1 MKNEEKQ
8 SQVNEAVAG
17 VNEEQ
22 KAPDKK
28 YRYFTYVFCAIAAIL
43 ALFQLYTAQFG
54 ILTGIRQRAV
64 HITLVLA
71 LTFLIKPFNRKEKLR
86 STLPPWYDLICVA
99 LALACGSYIVYMD
112 QQLSLRQG
120 LVTTEDIVF
129 GSIMTVLIIEATRR
143 MMGWA
148 LPGLALI
155 MIFYA
160 FFGDYFPSIIAHRGY
175 GLRRIVSYLFL
186 GTEGIFGTAL
196 NMSSTVIGIFIVFG
210 AFLQHTGTGD
220 FINKIAISVFGR
232 VRGGP
237 AKVAVIA
244 STLFGSISGSAVAN
258 VVSTGAFTIPLM
270 KRVGYQPAFAGA
282 VEAVASTGG
291 QIMPPVMGAA
301 AFVISDVLG
310 IPYIQLCL
318 IGLIPALL
326 YYLAVFVQVDMRA
339 VKLGLKRLPEEKLG
353 NPREIMKEGWYLFLP
368 MVLLVVLLS
377 YWSPTKVG
385 FWVIVCSV
393 VLSFMRKETRMTPS
407 KIYEALVDAGKG
419 MMEVGCACAISG
431 ILIGVFSLTGLGMKF
446 SNILL
451 QLANGNLLALLV
463 LTMISC
469 IVLGMGLSTLPVYLI
484 LSVLVAP
491 ALNKMG
497 VWPLA
502 AHLFIFYFGIAA
514 AITPPVA
521 IAAYAGASISGSDPI
536 KVGFI
541 AMRLGLAAF
550 LLPYMFVFGPQLL
563 LQGDTVS
570 IARALSTAVIGILAL
585 SSACE
590 GYIYGAGELNY
601 LERAL
606 AFAAALLLI
615 ETSAITDI
623 AGIAI
628 MICIIVFHRVFAKR
642 QMSE

>member
-270 KRVGYQPAFAGA
+270 KRVGYQPAFAG
-282 VEAVASTGG
+282 
-291 QIMPPVMGAA
+291 
-301 AFVISDVLG
+301 
-310 IPYIQLCL
+310 
-318 IGLIPALL
+318 
-326 YYLAVFVQVDMRA
+326 
-339 VKLGLKRLPEEKLG
+339 
-353 NPREIMKEGWYLFLP
+353 
-368 MVLLVVLLS
+368 
-377 YWSPTKVG
+377 
-385 FWVIVCSV
+385 
-393 VLSFMRKETRMTPS
+393 
-407 KIYEALVDAGKG
+407 
-419 MMEVGCACAISG
+419 
-431 ILIGVFSLTGLGMKF
+431 
-446 SNILL
+446 
-451 QLANGNLLALLV
+451 
-463 LTMISC
+463 
-469 IVLGMGLSTLPVYLI
+469 
-484 LSVLVAP
+484 
-491 ALNKMG
+491 
-497 VWPLA
+497 
-502 AHLFIFYFGIAA
+502 
-514 AITPPVA
+514 
-521 IAAYAGASISGSDPI
+521 
-536 KVGFI
+536 
-541 AMRLGLAAF
+541 
-550 LLPYMFVFGPQLL
+550 
-563 LQGDTVS
+563 
-570 IARALSTAVIGILAL
+570 
-585 SSACE
+585 
-590 GYIYGAGELNY
+590 
-601 LERAL
+601 
-606 AFAAALLLI
+606 
-615 ETSAITDI
+615 
-623 AGIAI
+623 
-628 MICIIVFHRVFAKR
+628 
-642 QMSE
+642 